1 MIYSS
6 ELYTGTTTEIKS
18 LENRQLSTIQQPYK
32 KGLFKSM
39 SLTLLF
45 AAELCFS
52 KFAITM
58 DSPKPN
64 HSCPILVPPA
74 ANLANGF

>member
-1 MIYSS
+1 MA
-6 ELYTGTTTEIKS
+6 
-18 LENRQLSTIQQPYK
+18 
-32 KGLFKSM
+32 
-39 SLTLLF
+39 LTLLF

-52 KFAITM
+52 KLAITM
-58 DSPKPN
+58 DSPEPN